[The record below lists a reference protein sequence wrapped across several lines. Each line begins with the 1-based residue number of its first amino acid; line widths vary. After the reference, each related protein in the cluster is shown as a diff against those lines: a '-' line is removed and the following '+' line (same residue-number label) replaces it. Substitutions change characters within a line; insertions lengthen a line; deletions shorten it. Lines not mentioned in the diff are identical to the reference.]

1 MNFLEA
7 HKVVKEF
14 KGGDALHFLLAMS
27 GLPDK
32 LDIFLQAAAAR
43 QGYQAN
49 FRTLPFNTLQQVIL
63 SKPVKNEK
71 AVFLLFPWDLLL
83 AADWRS
89 GFSERVLSEDY
100 AYEQV
105 KTIVSHLIKR
115 PDARF
120 LYIPAPIP
128 PLFSNVT
135 ANHNIENW
143 LLSVVRSL
151 GARILSPDVFS
162 MGSYLDNGSP
172 FSGAQLGDVAEEI
185 ISQITSINKESC
197 KVLVTDLDNV
207 MWHGVIGEDGIDG
220 IHFESHGIG
229 YRFFIYQT
237 FLLKLKREGVML
249 AAVSRND
256 EDLALQPFRE
266 MEMLVKED
274 DFVSIIASYNAKSA
288 QIAELA
294 KQLNLGLDSF
304 VFVDDNPIELAEVS
318 NKLAAVN
325 CVLFPS
331 SDEDMPRFFSM
342 LSQYFSRALI
352 TEEDKER
359 TEMYRRRLKGLTPSD
374 IDGADLSDFLRQLKM
389 KLTIHDRT
397 HGNRIRAVQLIN
409 KTNQFNLNGIRLSDE
424 QVADILESGGR
435 LFTASLSDQHGAHGE
450 VLTCL
455 ISRSG
460 DIHSLVMSCRVFQR
474 RVEYAF
480 IVWLLSTSLY
490 SALVMD
496 YKETERNEPF
506 RKFLNEPVF
515 NMTAEG
521 KTVIN
526 VSDFFEVHSSDFELF
541 DIIDSETNRNRI
553 W

>member
-14 KGGDALHFLLAMS
+14 NGGDTLSFLLAMS
-27 GLPDK
+27 GLPVK

-63 SKPVKNEK
+63 SKHVKNEK
-71 AVFLLFPWDLLL
+71 AVYLLFPWDLLL

-89 GFSERVLSEDY
+89 GFSERVLSEEH

-105 KTIVSHLIKR
+105 KTIVSHLIR
-115 PDARF
+115 RSDARF

-151 GARILSPDVFS
+151 GARILSPDIFS

-207 MWHGVIGEDGIDG
+207 MWHGVIGEDGING

-266 MEMLVKED
+266 TEMLVKED

-318 NKLAAVN
+318 NQLAAVN

-331 SDEDMPRFFSM
+331 SDEDMPGCFSM

-374 IDGADLSDFLRQLKM
+374 IDGADVSDFLRQLKM

-397 HGNRIRAVQLIN
+397 HGNRLRAVQLIN

-424 QVADILESGGR
+424 QVANILESGGR

-455 ISRSG
+455 ISHSG
-460 DIHSLVMSCRVFQR
+460 DIRSLVMSCRVFQR

-480 IVWLLSTSLY
+480 IMWLLSTSLY

-506 RKFLNEPVF
+506 HKFLSEPVF

-521 KTVIN
+521 KAVIN
-526 VSDFFEVHSSDFELF
+526 VSDFLEVHSSDFELF
-541 DIIDSETNRNRI
+541 NCIASETNETG
-553 W
+553 

>member
-27 GLPDK
+27 GLTSK
-32 LDIFLQAAAAR
+32 LDIFLKAAAA
-43 QGYQAN
+43 QKGYQASL
-49 FRTLPFNTLQQVIL
+49 RTLPFNTLQQVIL
-63 SKPVKNEK
+63 SKPDRNEK
-71 AVFLLFPWDLLL
+71 VVYLLFPWDLLL

-89 GFSERVLSEDY
+89 GFSGQVLSEEDV
-100 AYEQV
+100 YEQI
-105 KTIVSHLIKR
+105 KTIASHLIKR
-115 PDARF
+115 ADARF
-120 LYIPAPIP
+120 LYVPASIP
-128 PLFSNVT
+128 PLFSNAT
-135 ANHNIENW
+135 ANHNIENC

-162 MGSYLDNGSP
+162 MGSYLDNGCP
-172 FSGAQLGDVAEEI
+172 LSGSQLGDVAEEI
-185 ISQITSINKESC
+185 ISQITSIKDSC

-207 MWHGVIGEDGIDG
+207 MWHGVIGEDGVDG
-220 IHFESHGIG
+220 IHYESNGIG
-229 YRFFIYQT
+229 YRYFIYQT

-256 EDLALQPFRE
+256 DDLALQPFRE
-266 MEMLVKED
+266 TEMVVREE

-294 KQLNLGLDSF
+294 RQLNLGLDSF

-318 NKLAAVN
+318 NQLTEVN

-331 SDEDMPRFFSM
+331 SDEEVPRFFSM
-342 LSQYFSRALI
+342 LSQYFNRTSI

-359 TEMYRRRLKGLTPSD
+359 TEMYRHRLKGLIPSD
-374 IDGADLSDFLRQLKM
+374 IDGADVSDFLRRLNM

-397 HGNRIRAVQLIN
+397 LGNKLRAVQLIN
-409 KTNQFNLNGIRLSDE
+409 KTNQFNLNGIRLSDK

-435 LFTASLSDQHGAHGE
+435 LFTASLSDQHGSHGE
-450 VLTCL
+450 VLACL
-455 ISRSG
+455 VSHSG
-460 DIHSLVMSCRVFQR
+460 EIRTLVMSCRVFQR

-480 IVWLLSTSLY
+480 IVWLLSTRLY

-496 YKETERNEPF
+496 YKETERNEPI

-515 NMTAEG
+515 KMTAEG
-521 KTVIN
+521 KAVI
-526 VSDFFEVHSSDFELF
+526 SLSEFYEAHSSDFQLF
-541 DIIDSETNRNRI
+541 DIIDSETSGDRVR
-553 W
+553 